1 MLYFLHD
8 LTYSTHFAPGKI
20 FPSFRSMCLGSR
32 DSSPSCTIIS
42 IRLISVV
49 KLIKLTL
56 MLYGQMCCES
66 HYKNT
71 SLDSLLFQT
80 VYTETWLLRILLF
93 FFSPL
98 TLTQW
103 DMDIWRVEMD
113 PSGPVGYWALPWTD
127 DRLGSGEFDGSFGA
141 VGSLSVGH
149 TVLLG
154 EVYKVCNNVKAGVRC
169 PNLWTTSQNNSA
181 FKGRINITQST
192 CTFK

>member
-103 DMDIWRVEMD
+103 DMDICRVEMD

-141 VGSLSVGH
+141 VGSLSCSSDWYGRAH
-149 TVLLG
+149 
-154 EVYKVCNNVKAGVRC
+154 CPAGWG
-169 PNLWTTSQNNSA
+169 L
-181 FKGRINITQST
+181 
-192 CTFK
+192 

>member
-93 FFSPL
+93 FFS
-98 TLTQW
+98 T
-103 DMDIWRVEMD
+103 DSD
-113 PSGPVGYWALPWTD
+113 PVGHGHMTCRDGALPWTD

-141 VGSLSVGH
+141 VGSLSCSSDWYGRAH
-149 TVLLG
+149 
-154 EVYKVCNNVKAGVRC
+154 CPAGWG
-169 PNLWTTSQNNSA
+169 L
-181 FKGRINITQST
+181 
-192 CTFK
+192 

>member
-1 MLYFLHD
+1 MCDLSFSNLLRLFCWVLWNLKKKSHNVTNICFTLQHSYKVLYFLHD

-93 FFSPL
+93 FFS
-98 TLTQW
+98 T
-103 DMDIWRVEMD
+103 DSD
-113 PSGPVGYWALPWTD
+113 PVGHGHMTC
-127 DRLGSGEFDGSFGA
+127 RDGSFGSC
-141 VGSLSVGH
+141 GLLS
-149 TVLLG
+149 TSMDRWQI
-154 EVYKVCNNVKAGVRC
+154 EVWGIWWLIRC
-169 PNLWTTSQNNSA
+169 RRLFIVFFRLVW
-181 FKGRINITQST
+181 
-192 CTFK
+192 